1 MRGYFTRL
9 AKQSG
14 VAIGVSNPS
23 ARARPSSRPRVPPV
37 GAGPPLHVEAV
48 NWVDS
53 FPPAEEVG
61 WQSGSVDGSTRN
73 QDGSE
78 GAWQPIPNDRQIPS
92 DSEQA
97 KRQVAASD
105 VPNTSIATS
114 SDGSNKQIVELS
126 ETSFSRQSST
136 RSLGL
141 ERASERGDV
150 AGSSSEGPKKQWGE
164 KGGVVR
170 IGERRKSIEQKPAPE
185 PDPFDEVA
193 RAIVRPEPS
202 IPRDYL
208 AGIREWLS
216 SPPVISEAIE
226 TIESRDAWDR
236 NPAKI
241 STAEEQADRSHS
253 NFVPR
258 DSAPQNDIQ
267 EFSLSIGRISI
278 VVEQPAQ
285 PLKDRPASRQP
296 VETRPASEQSG
307 GRDAFALSRS
317 YFRGF

>member
-9 AKQSG
+9 AQQSG

-23 ARARPSSRPRVPPV
+23 TRARPGSHPRVPPV
-37 GAGPPLHVEAV
+37 GAGAPLHVETV
-48 NWVDS
+48 DWVDS

-61 WQSGSVDGSTRN
+61 LQSGSVGTSTSS
-73 QDGSE
+73 QDASE
-78 GAWQPIPNDRQIPS
+78 GAGQPTHNDQHIPS

-105 VPNTSIATS
+105 VPNPSIATS
-114 SDGSNKQIVELS
+114 SDGSSKQIVELS
-126 ETSFSRQSST
+126 ETSFFRQGST
-136 RSLGL
+136 SPLAL

-150 AGSSSEGPKKQWGE
+150 AGSSSEGLKKQWVGE
-164 KGGVVR
+164 GGVVR
-170 IGERRKSIEQKPAPE
+170 VGERGNSSEQKPAPE

-193 RAIVRPEPS
+193 RAIARPEPS

-226 TIESRDAWDR
+226 TIESRDARDR
-236 NPAKI
+236 NPAKG
-241 STAEEQADRSHS
+241 STAQKQADRSHS

-285 PLKDRPASRQP
+285 PPRDRPASPQP
-296 VETRPASEQSG
+296 AERDSASGQSG